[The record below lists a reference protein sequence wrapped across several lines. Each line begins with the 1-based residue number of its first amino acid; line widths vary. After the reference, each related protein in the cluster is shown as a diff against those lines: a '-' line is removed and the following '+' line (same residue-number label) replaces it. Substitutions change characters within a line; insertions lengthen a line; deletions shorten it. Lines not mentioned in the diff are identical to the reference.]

1 MKRRQIAVVAGA
13 ATVLGLL
20 TAVASTAARPDDDP
34 VRLAA
39 TPEGGVRVVGL
50 PCLPSSFQL
59 GMTNAGTADLYAD
72 VELAAGGPV
81 VLDRRLVS
89 SWLPAWDPDHTVT
102 ARIGV
107 TVPLDA
113 EPGSYEVRATTDGA
127 EVTVPVEVLP
137 QPPKGDGANLALG
150 EQAVAS
156 STHANFDVCG
166 AVDGNTDSEQW
177 DTLTGWNDGTSGV
190 FPDTYDVTL
199 AAPASISRV
208 ETWTLDSTRYPAARY
223 GLRDFDV
230 QVRAGGAWQ
239 TVDEVRGNTAG
250 RVTSTFAPVTAD
262 AVRIVGLA
270 SNNRDYS
277 RLIEVEVFTS

>member
-1 MKRRQIAVVAGA
+1 MRRRQIAVVAGS

-34 VRLAA
+34 VRLTA
-39 TPEGGVRVVGL
+39 TPESVQVVGL
-50 PCLPSSFQL
+50 PCLPSSFRL
-59 GMTNAGTADLYAD
+59 GMTNVGSADLYAD

-81 VLDRRLVS
+81 VLDRGLVS

-102 ARIGV
+102 ARVGV
-107 TVPLDA
+107 TVPRDA
-113 EPGSYEVRATTDGA
+113 EPGTYEVRATTDGA
-127 EVTVPVEVLP
+127 EVAVPVEVLP
-137 QPPKGDGANLALG
+137 QPPKGDGDNLALG

-166 AVDGNTDSEQW
+166 AVDGNTNSEEW
-177 DTLTGWNDGTSGV
+177 DTLTGWNDGTSGA
-190 FPDTYDVTL
+190 FPDTYDVVL
-199 AAPASISRV
+199 AAPAQLTRV

-230 QVRAGGAWQ
+230 QVRTGGAWQ
-239 TVDEVRGNTAG
+239 TVHEVRGNTAG

-277 RLIEVEVFTS
+277 RLVEVQAFTD

>member
-1 MKRRQIAVVAGA
+1 MKRQIAVVAGS
-13 ATVLGLL
+13 ATVLGVL

-39 TPEGGVRVVGL
+39 TPEAVQVVGL

-59 GMTNAGTADLYAD
+59 GMTNIGSADLYAD
-72 VELAAGGPV
+72 VELAADGPV

-89 SWLPAWDPDHTVT
+89 SWLPAWEPDHTVN
-102 ARIGV
+102 ARVGV
-107 TVPLDA
+107 TAPRDA
-113 EPGSYEVRATTDGA
+113 EPGSYAVRATTHGA

-137 QPPKGDGANLALG
+137 QPPKGSGDDLALG

-166 AVDGNTDSEQW
+166 AVDGNTNSEQW

-190 FPDTYDVTL
+190 FPDTYDVAL
-199 AAPASISRV
+199 AEPAPISRV

-230 QVRAGGAWQ
+230 QVRVGGAWR
-239 TVDEVRGNTAG
+239 TVHAVRGNTAG

-277 RLIEVEVFTS
+277 RLIEVQVFTG